1 MVLRGKDIKLHRSS
15 LEEDICNFLRS
26 YNIEFT
32 TNCNDVILNDNGN
45 LLEPIC
51 EIIRNTNNPT
61 DIRINQS
68 GEAYFDGTNWI
79 VDHNKKI
86 KIELI

>member
-1 MVLRGKDIKLHRSS
+1 MYKLTIYKDNTARVEPLIGP
-15 LEEDICNFLRS
+15 EEVKGR
-26 YNIEFT
+26 
-32 TNCNDVILNDNGN
+32 ILKDNGN

-51 EIIRNTNNPT
+51 EIVRNTNNPT
-61 DIRINQS
+61 DIKITQS
-68 GEAYFDGTNWI
+68 GEAYFDGTNWT